1 MRCLIITNHF
11 FPESFRVN
19 DIAFELARK
28 GHDVTVLTAIPDYPR
43 GKFFDGYG
51 YFRRRTE
58 WVNGV
63 KVVRAAV
70 IPRGGGT
77 AARMVM
83 NYLSVIV
90 SFTLRGLWMALR
102 GKYDYVFVHDTSPAF
117 IIGAGVIVR
126 KLQKAPLDVWILDM
140 WPESLAAGG
149 ISSPRVYAVV
159 QRMMDSFYRHSD
171 LLHISSHGF
180 RKFLSARGVA
190 DGKIRYL
197 PNWAD
202 SVIQSGGDTAAAI
215 PPLPDGRIIMFAGNL
230 GYAQNLE
237 NVLKAAELTSGHK
250 DLHWVFVGDGRKRA
264 WMDEFVR
271 KHHLEDTVH
280 LLGRYPIETMQSFF
294 ARADIMLVS
303 LSDKPALNITLPA
316 KVQAYMANAKPIMAM
331 MNGEG
336 RDIIKDAQ
344 CGFAI
349 AADDVKGMADAATR
363 ILYIDKES
371 LARLGQRALD
381 YYNAHFSKDVC
392 MAEISRSMKQLAGSA
407 EQPS

>member
-28 GHDVTVLTAIPDYPR
+28 GNDVTVLTAIPDYPK

-51 YFRRRTE
+51 YFKKRIER
-58 WVNGV
+58 VNGV

-70 IPRGGGT
+70 VPRGNGS
-77 AARMVM
+77 AMRMVM

-90 SFTLRGLWMALR
+90 SFTLRGLWMALA

-117 IIGAGVIVR
+117 IIGAGVIVKKVQR
-126 KLQKAPLDVWILDM
+126 VPLDVWVLDM

-149 ISSPRVYAVV
+149 ISSPKVYGVV

-171 LLHISSHGF
+171 ILHISSHGF
-180 RKFLSARGVA
+180 RKFLNARGVG
-190 DGKIRYL
+190 DDKIRYL

-202 SVIQSGGDTAAAI
+202 SVMQRRGDGSAKI
-215 PPLPDGRIIMFAGNL
+215 PPMPKGRIIMFAGNL

-237 NVLKAAELTSGHK
+237 NVLKAAELTHQHK
-250 DLHWVFVGDGRKRA
+250 DLHWVFVGNGRKRP
-264 WMDEFVR
+264 WMDEFVK
-271 KHHLEDTVH
+271 KHHLDDTVH
-280 LLGRYPIETMQSFF
+280 LLGRYPIETMQDFF

-303 LSDKPALNITLPA
+303 LSDKPVLNITLPA
-316 KVQAYMANAKPIMAM
+316 KAQAYMASAKPIIAM

-336 RDIIKDAQ
+336 HDIIEDAK

-349 AADDVKGMADAATR
+349 GANDVEGMADAATH
-363 ILYIDKES
+363 ILYIEKEN
-371 LARLGQRALD
+371 LDHLGQKALE
-381 YYNAHFSKDVC
+381 YYNAHFSKEVC
-392 MAEISRSMKQLAGSA
+392 MAEISGCMAQLLGHAR
-407 EQPS
+407 